1 MLKSHN
7 CGELSPADAGQV
19 VQLAGWV
26 HRRRDHGGLLFLDVR
41 DRSGLV
47 QVVVDPSEAPDAYA
61 SADVL
66 RNEWVVA
73 ISGEVHIRPEGT
85 ENTRI
90 ATGGIEIHAT
100 AVDVLNPSKTPPFYI
115 NEESDVDESLRL
127 RYRYLDL
134 RRERMAANLALRHK
148 VVKYIRDF
156 LDARGFLEI
165 ETPMLMKS
173 TPEGARDYLVP
184 SRVHPGY
191 FYALP
196 QSPQQLKQLLMV
208 AGVERYFQIARC
220 FRDEDLRADRQPEFT
235 QLDLEISFIDEDDV
249 LSLMEELYTGLA
261 KAAAPDKSVPSP
273 FPRMT
278 FAEAM
283 RRFGTDKPDLRF
295 GLEITD
301 LSNIVKDS
309 GVAVFTSVLEQP
321 GGTVRGLV
329 APGCA
334 RYSRREIDALTEL
347 VRAQGPRGLAA
358 IGLDGDPDAPL
369 SELTQENVRSA
380 LARHLDV
387 DTVRS
392 IAEAMDASFG
402 DLILIAAAP
411 EDAAC
416 AGLSALRNELGA
428 RLSLADPSELAFAFV
443 TEFPLF
449 EAAAETGDSTA
460 QTLNSVHHP
469 FTAPVPEDAD
479 LLEESP
485 TSVRSRA
492 YDLVVNGLEL
502 GSGSIRIHDRTL
514 QDKIFALL
522 GHSPEEIQERFGHML
537 EAFEYGVPP
546 HGGFAPGI
554 DRTVMVLAG
563 EPNIREVIAFPKTQ
577 SAQDMMMGA
586 PSQVDG
592 GQLRDLNLQL
602 RAPAAAPPQAD

>member
-7 CGELSPADAGQV
+7 CGELTPAEAGQV
-19 VQLAGWV
+19 VRLAGWV
-26 HRRRDHGGLLFLDVR
+26 HRRRDHGGLIFLDVR

-47 QVVVDPSEAPDAYA
+47 QVVVDPSAAAAAYQAADA
-61 SADVL
+61 L

-73 ISGEVHIRPEGT
+73 ISGEVQLRPAGT
-85 ENTRI
+85 ENPRI
-90 ATGGIEIHAT
+90 ATGGVEIHAT
-100 AVDVLNPSKTPPFYI
+100 DVDVLNPSKTPPFYI

-156 LDARGFLEI
+156 LDARDFLEV

-184 SRVHPGY
+184 SRVHPGL

-235 QLDLEISFIDEDDV
+235 QLDLEMSFVEETDILD
-249 LSLMEELYTGLA
+249 LMEELYTGLTHA
-261 KAAAPDKSVPSP
+261 TAPDKRVTSP

-278 FAEAM
+278 YEEAM
-283 RRFGTDKPDLRF
+283 QRFGSDKPDLRF
-295 GLEITD
+295 GMEITD
-301 LSNIVKDS
+301 ISGIVSDS
-309 GVAVFTSVLEQP
+309 GVAVFTSALAES
-321 GGTVRGLV
+321 GGMARGIV

-334 RYSRREIDALTEL
+334 GYSRRELENLTEI
-347 VRAQGPRGLAA
+347 VRGQGARGLAT
-358 IGLDGDPDAPL
+358 IGLDAETGTAVAALQPD
-369 SELTQENVRSA
+369 NVRSA
-380 LARHLDV
+380 LARHLDIEIV
-387 DTVRS
+387 RAIAHEMGASAGDLLLIVAAHEDTVN
-392 IAEAMDASFG
+392 AS
-402 DLILIAAAP
+402 
-411 EDAAC
+411 
-416 AGLSALRNELGA
+416 LSALRTELGS
-428 RLSLADPSELAFAFV
+428 RLELADAKELAFAFV

-449 EAAAETGDSTA
+449 EAADGNGRE
-460 QTLNSVHHP
+460 LNSVHHP
-469 FTAPVPEDAD
+469 FTSPVPEDVGM
-479 LLEESP
+479 LEESP

-502 GSGSIRIHDRTL
+502 GSGSIRIHDRNL
-514 QDKIFALL
+514 QNRIFALL
-522 GHSPEEIQERFGHML
+522 GHSPEQIQERFGHML

-563 EPNIREVIAFPKTQ
+563 EPNIREVIPFPKTQ
-577 SAQDMMMGA
+577 SAQDLMMSA
-586 PSQVDG
+586 PSTVDDQ
-592 GQLRDLNLQL
+592 QLNDLNLRL
-602 RAPAAAPPQAD
+602 REPAQSPAATD

>member
-7 CGELSPADAGQV
+7 CGELTIADAGQH

-26 HRRRDHGGLLFLDVR
+26 HRRRDHGGLIFLDVR
-41 DRSGLV
+41 DRTGLV
-47 QVVVDPSEAPDAYA
+47 QVVVDPSAAESAYQ
-61 SADVL
+61 SADAL

-73 ISGEVHIRPEGT
+73 ITGEVQVRPAGT
-85 ENTRI
+85 ENPRI

-100 AVDVLNPSKTPPFYI
+100 EVTVLNPSKTPPFYI

-134 RRERMAANLALRHK
+134 RRERMAANLALRHR

-156 LDARGFLEI
+156 LDGRGFLEV

-184 SRVHPGY
+184 SRVHPGH

-220 FRDEDLRADRQPEFT
+220 FRDEDQRADRQPEFT
-235 QLDLEISFIDEDDV
+235 QLDLEMSFVDESDV
-249 LSLMEELYTGLA
+249 LDLMEELYTGLA
-261 KAAAPDKSVPSP
+261 HATAPEKRVTSP

-278 FAEAM
+278 YAEAM
-283 RRFGTDKPDLRF
+283 RRFGSDKPDLRF
-295 GLEITD
+295 GMEITD
-301 LSNIVKDS
+301 ISSIVADS
-309 GVAVFTSVLEQP
+309 GVGVFTGALAET
-321 GGTVRGLV
+321 GGTVRGIV

-334 RYSRREIDALTEL
+334 GYSRRELENLTEI
-347 VRAQGPRGLAA
+347 VRGQGARGLAT
-358 IGLDGDPDAPL
+358 IGLDAEAGTAVADLQSD
-369 SELTQENVRSA
+369 NVRSA
-380 LARHLDV
+380 LARHLDIE
-387 DTVRS
+387 TVRS
-392 IAEAMDASFG
+392 IADAMEASAG
-402 DLILIAAAP
+402 DLLLIVAAHENVVSAS
-411 EDAAC
+411 
-416 AGLSALRNELGA
+416 LSALRTELGE
-428 RLSLADPSELAFAFV
+428 RLELADPDELVFGFV

-449 EAAAETGDSTA
+449 EAGDEEGS
-460 QTLNSVHHP
+460 LHSVHHP
-469 FTAPVPEDAD
+469 FTAPTPEDAG

-485 TSVRSRA
+485 TAVRSRA

-502 GSGSIRIHDRTL
+502 GSGSIRIHDREL
-514 QDKIFALL
+514 QDRIFALL

-563 EPNIREVIAFPKTQ
+563 EPNIREVIPFPKTQ
-577 SAQDMMMGA
+577 SAQDLMMSA
-586 PSQVDG
+586 PSTVDEQ
-592 GQLRDLNLQL
+592 QLVDLNLRL
-602 RAPAAAPPQAD
+602 REAAQEIAAPE

>member
-1 MLKSHN
+1 MTI
-7 CGELSPADAGQV
+7 ADAGQH

-26 HRRRDHGGLLFLDVR
+26 HRRRDHGGLIFLDVR
-41 DRSGLV
+41 DRTGLV
-47 QVVVDPSEAPDAYA
+47 QVVVDPSAAESAYQ
-61 SADVL
+61 SADAL

-73 ISGEVHIRPEGT
+73 ITGEVQVRPAGT
-85 ENTRI
+85 ENPRI

-100 AVDVLNPSKTPPFYI
+100 EVTVLNPSKTPPFYI

-134 RRERMAANLALRHK
+134 RRERMAANLALRHR

-156 LDARGFLEI
+156 LDGRGFLEV

-184 SRVHPGY
+184 SRVHPGH

-220 FRDEDLRADRQPEFT
+220 FRDEDQRADRQPEFT
-235 QLDLEISFIDEDDV
+235 QLDLEMSFVDESDV
-249 LSLMEELYTGLA
+249 LDLMEELYTGLA
-261 KAAAPDKSVPSP
+261 HATAPEKRVTSP

-278 FAEAM
+278 YAEAM
-283 RRFGTDKPDLRF
+283 RRFGSDKPDLRF
-295 GLEITD
+295 GMEITD
-301 LSNIVKDS
+301 ISSIVADS
-309 GVAVFTSVLEQP
+309 GVGVFTGALAET
-321 GGTVRGLV
+321 GGTVRGIV

-334 RYSRREIDALTEL
+334 GYSRRELENLTEI
-347 VRAQGPRGLAA
+347 VRGQGARGLAT
-358 IGLDGDPDAPL
+358 IGLDAEAGTAVADLQSD
-369 SELTQENVRSA
+369 NVRSA
-380 LARHLDV
+380 LARHLDIE
-387 DTVRS
+387 TVRS
-392 IAEAMDASFG
+392 IADAMEASAG
-402 DLILIAAAP
+402 DLLLIVAAHENVVSAS
-411 EDAAC
+411 
-416 AGLSALRNELGA
+416 LSALRTELGE
-428 RLSLADPSELAFAFV
+428 RLELADPDELVFGFV

-449 EAAAETGDSTA
+449 EAGDEEGS
-460 QTLNSVHHP
+460 LHSVHHP
-469 FTAPVPEDAD
+469 FTAPTPEDAG

-485 TSVRSRA
+485 TAVRSRA

-502 GSGSIRIHDRTL
+502 GSGSIRIHDREL
-514 QDKIFALL
+514 QDRIFALL

-563 EPNIREVIAFPKTQ
+563 EPNIREVIPFPKTQ
-577 SAQDMMMGA
+577 SAQDLMMSA
-586 PSQVDG
+586 PSTVDEQ
-592 GQLRDLNLQL
+592 QLVDLNLRL
-602 RAPAAAPPQAD
+602 REAAQEIAAPE